1 MLFFSAIGGTP
12 ISSSVDENANS
23 TSDDPTLTIDASNV
37 TADATNVT
45 AAVRPKRIACLRHEP
60 EVRIESPET
69 DVEYEDGSED
79 VGRQTDGAETLLSG
93 KNVLQPGQNEYLSKL
108 LTIFKQFKHSMF
120 KFPRRYYEFK
130 F

>member
-1 MLFFSAIGGTP
+1 LLFFSAIGGTP

-23 TSDDPTLTIDASNV
+23 TSDDPTLTIDAS
-37 TADATNVT
+37 NVT

-79 VGRQTDGAETLLSG
+79 VGRQTDGAETLSSG
-93 KNVLQPGQNEYLSKL
+93 KNVLQPGQDSYQNY
-108 LTIFKQFKHSMF
+108 
-120 KFPRRYYEFK
+120 
-130 F
+130 